1 MTDPSM
7 TGSRASRAT
16 LARIAGEASVSM
28 STVSK
33 VLNGRPG
40 VAPET
45 RTRVEELLQASGYS
59 RRGAA
64 QPNPLI
70 ELVVHD
76 LVSVWV
82 IEILRGVEHIA
93 RENGMSVVVTESGD
107 RHSPGPEWIDGV
119 LQRRPAG
126 VVLVFSDLSPQHKL
140 QLRSRNIPFVILDPA
155 GDPAPDVPSVGSA
168 NWSGGLLATRH
179 LLGLGH
185 RRIAM
190 ISGPDDIMCSRARVS
205 GFRSAME
212 EAGVEVDDEL
222 VIFSDFHREDGIEH
236 GHRLLSRPDRPTAIF
251 AGSDLQAFG
260 VYEAARELGLR
271 VPEDVSVVG
280 YDDLQVAQWVGPPLT
295 TIRQPLTEMAE
306 QATRLALSLRNRQE
320 TETLRVDLATSLV
333 VRESTTAYV
342 AAEAPAA

>member
-1 MTDPSM
+1 MTDPS
-7 TGSRASRAT
+7 SAIPRASRAT
-16 LARIAGEASVSM
+16 LSRVATEASVSM

-45 RTRVEELLQASGYS
+45 RTRVEELLQASGYN

-64 QPNPLI
+64 QPNALV
-70 ELVVHD
+70 ELVLND
-76 LVSVWV
+76 LVSEWV
-82 IEILRGVEHIA
+82 IEILRGVERIA

-119 LQRRPAG
+119 LQRRPSG

-190 ISGPDDIMCSRARVS
+190 ISGPDDMMCSRARVS
-205 GFRSAME
+205 GF
-212 EAGVEVDDEL
+212 
-222 VIFSDFHREDGIEH
+222 
-236 GHRLLSRPDRPTAIF
+236 
-251 AGSDLQAFG
+251 
-260 VYEAARELGLR
+260 
-271 VPEDVSVVG
+271 
-280 YDDLQVAQWVGPPLT
+280 
-295 TIRQPLTEMAE
+295 
-306 QATRLALSLRNRQE
+306 
-320 TETLRVDLATSLV
+320 
-333 VRESTTAYV
+333 
-342 AAEAPAA
+342 

>member
-1 MTDPSM
+1 MTDSSFAGSGASM
-7 TGSRASRAT
+7 AS

-45 RTRVEELLQASGYS
+45 RVRVEELLQASGYN
-59 RRGAA
+59 RRGGA

-70 ELVVHD
+70 ELVVND

-126 VVLVFSDLSPQHKL
+126 VVLVFSDLPPQHKL

-222 VIFSDFHREDGIEH
+222 VVFSDFHRVDGIEH

-295 TIRQPLTEMAE
+295 TVRQPLTEMAE
-306 QATRLALSLRNRQE
+306 QATRLALQLGANQEAESLRI
-320 TETLRVDLATSLV
+320 DLATSLI
-333 VRESTTAYV
+333 VRESTAAYV
-342 AAEAPAA
+342 PAEAPVA